1 MDKNK
6 PYINAAPAHFIAVL
20 VGGIIFT
27 TTQPFVEHVVAG
39 FLIGTVLGV
48 LVGSMVFWLTPFKR
62 PLSPQRCW
70 LWAFVLMLALELM
83 LALTAFWRGGLIS
96 AVMIMCMGGF
106 QLLLHCWIW
115 KQSVSP
121 CKSA

>member
-1 MDKNK
+1 MDQNK
-6 PYINAAPAHFIAVL
+6 PLASSTSAHFIAVF

-48 LVGSMVFWLTPFKR
+48 LVGSVVFWLTPFKR
-62 PLSPQRCW
+62 PLSPQQCRF
-70 LWAFVLMLALELM
+70 WALVLMLAFELM
-83 LALTAFWRGGLIS
+83 LALTAYWRAGFIPAAG
-96 AVMIMCMGGF
+96 IMCMGGF
-106 QLLLHCWIW
+106 HLLLHYWIW
-115 KQSVSP
+115 KQSESP

>member
-20 VGGIIFT
+20 MGGITFT

-48 LVGSMVFWLTPFKR
+48 LVGSVVFRLTPFKR
-62 PLSPQRCW
+62 PLSPQQCRF
-70 LWAFVLMLALELM
+70 WALALMLALELM
-83 LALTAFWRGGLIS
+83 LALTAYWRGGLIP
-96 AVMIMCMGGF
+96 AAGIMCMGGF
-106 QLLLHCWIW
+106 HLLLHYWIW
-115 KQSVSP
+115 KQAESP